1 MGTTHKLVSVIV
13 PVFNVFPW
21 LREALDSL
29 VLQTWRPLEIL
40 LVDDGSADGSG
51 EICDEYARRWPDL
64 IRVFHQDNRGLSAA
78 RNTGLQRMTGEIVS
92 FLDPDDAFCPEMIE
106 KTMEALLHH
115 HADIAVCGYA
125 VCRTGKKMAGAGRR
139 RAEVPEREVLSSG
152 DALRRLAQGKINQA
166 VWNKL
171 YVRRLWESLRF
182 PEGRVYEDVSTT
194 YQVLSSAETIVT
206 IPDALVLHRTRPG
219 SITQTRSLRN
229 LRDWMTAMD
238 QYVAFVREKT
248 PEIYDVEQMNLI
260 QEARLRSMIVHWSA
274 IPFSEQ
280 KAAEDIRTEILAA
293 GHRQLALSGRFRTR
307 AAYFLIR
314 FCPRLIPILMPV
326 YRPIR
331 LFIHRVTG
339 R

>member
-1 MGTTHKLVSVIV
+1 MSLYREFGYFPTESTPHDSEYV
-13 PVFNVFPW
+13 PYYRRSFEVM
-21 LREALDSL
+21 
-29 VLQTWRPLEIL
+29 
-40 LVDDGSADGSG
+40 AD
-51 EICDEYARRWPDL
+51 Y
-64 IRVFHQDNRGLSAA
+64 GLS
-78 RNTGLQRMTGEIVS
+78 M
-92 FLDPDDAFCPEMIE
+92 
-106 KTMEALLHH
+106 
-115 HADIAVCGYA
+115 
-125 VCRTGKKMAGAGRR
+125 
-139 RAEVPEREVLSSG
+139 REPQDG
-152 DALRRLAQGKINQA
+152 P
-166 VWNKL
+166 

>member
-106 KTMEALLHH
+106 KTMEALQHH

-182 PEGRVYEDVSTT
+182 PERSKDPGDQKKNEGNGNDHSYGISTRRHHPSGPRT
-194 YQVLSSAETIVT
+194 VLPSDRRYHRYTRFT
-206 IPDALVLHRTRPG
+206 ALR
-219 SITQTRSLRN
+219 
-229 LRDWMTAMD
+229 
-238 QYVAFVREKT
+238 
-248 PEIYDVEQMNLI
+248 
-260 QEARLRSMIVHWSA
+260 
-274 IPFSEQ
+274 
-280 KAAEDIRTEILAA
+280 
-293 GHRQLALSGRFRTR
+293 
-307 AAYFLIR
+307 
-314 FCPRLIPILMPV
+314 PRLILLWSSSGPG
-326 YRPIR
+326 RDSKGIR
-331 LFIHRVTG
+331 RCIC
-339 R
+339 